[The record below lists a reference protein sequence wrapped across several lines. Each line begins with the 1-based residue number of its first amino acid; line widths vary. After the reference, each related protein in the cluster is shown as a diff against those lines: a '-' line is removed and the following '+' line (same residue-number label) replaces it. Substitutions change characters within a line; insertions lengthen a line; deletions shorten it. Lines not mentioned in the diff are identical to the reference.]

1 MRDYDA
7 VLVLSCNPEKEMA
20 GRINIAMPIYFK
32 RAYEI
37 GLSGSRS
44 EEMKE
49 MILRNNSLESEIL
62 SEDFSKDTVGNA
74 VFSKI
79 ILALPRK
86 WKNIAV
92 VSSREHIPRVSKIF
106 SFVYGRRF
114 KLSYFGAPFNGSFDF
129 AEHEKNSLKKFR
141 EDFFGLTLGDDRE
154 ILKRMF
160 ERHELYRGREDL
172 MAKLYSLINI
182 NFHAP

>member
-106 SFVYGRRF
+106 SFV
-114 KLSYFGAPFNGSFDF
+114 
-129 AEHEKNSLKKFR
+129 
-141 EDFFGLTLGDDRE
+141 
-154 ILKRMF
+154 
-160 ERHELYRGREDL
+160 
-172 MAKLYSLINI
+172 
-182 NFHAP
+182 